1 MDPHRESL
9 GWLLSVSVSV
19 LELVFLREQVLQHLH
34 TQLR

>member
-9 GWLLSVSVSV
+9 GWLLSVSVS
-19 LELVFLREQVLQHLH
+19 ELVFLREQVLQHLH